1 MLQEITRD
9 SCSFSEYVQ
18 RLPIVCKIQFCSNLQ
33 SAKAVIF
40 FLHPSAVFLFSTAV
54 VNVFLSLTWLIKTNV
69 VFGRKMRDKILY
81 SDNMTEEHNQR
92 SVTSG
97 VWTRFNFIR
106 VVVGSFEHG
115 SVATFGFH
123 GRREFRES

>member
-1 MLQEITRD
+1 
-9 SCSFSEYVQ
+9 
-18 RLPIVCKIQFCSNLQ
+18 
-33 SAKAVIF
+33 
-40 FLHPSAVFLFSTAV
+40 
-54 VNVFLSLTWLIKTNV
+54 
-69 VFGRKMRDKILY
+69 MRDKILC

-115 SVATFGFH
+115 NVVTFEFYGK
-123 GRREFRES
+123 REFRESWANVAYIVYCGLVGEDCL